1 MQEQLIK
8 YFERQE
14 RYMDHGQDKK
24 VFLDHCFGALDFAMQ
39 LTNDIDK
46 EDELIELWHE
56 WRPRLEEKVYG
67 KMC

>member
-1 MQEQLIK
+1 
-8 YFERQE
+8 
-14 RYMDHGQDKK
+14 MDHGKDKK

-46 EDELIELWHE
+46 EDELVELWHE